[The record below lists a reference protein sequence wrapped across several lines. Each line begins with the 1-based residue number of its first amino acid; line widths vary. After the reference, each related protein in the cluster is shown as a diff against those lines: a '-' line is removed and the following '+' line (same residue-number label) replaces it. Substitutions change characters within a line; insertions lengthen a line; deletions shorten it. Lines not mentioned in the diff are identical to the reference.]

1 MNILL
6 MESHYRSRSWF
17 RALIGLGELY
27 IVSVLPGERRL
38 FLSSGIKSGNIL
50 DLHNPQFN
58 QVNYEQSRDFLAD
71 AEVRYKFIANEVILS
86 DRTLRLKS
94 DEYVTAYLA
103 YIIEKIE
110 HFIDI
115 NKIGVT
121 FIEPTWAHEILTCR
135 ICEAKGVTV
144 WAPVKSKLLP
154 DKFFFFHG
162 DKNEVS
168 FERRAPTDVQEITAQ
183 VLKSVDLRN
192 KPQYFGKFNTRSKL
206 TLAKFKVFFDIT
218 MLAILGHKNSN
229 IQAHWWAAIS
239 RKVAAITRAPFL
251 IRFAGFC
258 KQSDIADPYVLVT
271 LHVQPE
277 ASIDVVGGKYA
288 DQLNFIRCVARSTPS
303 SHVVVVKE
311 HPHAFGDRPLSF
323 YRELL
328 AIPRVCIM
336 SPWEESRVAI
346 VGADL
351 VISNT
356 GTSSLE
362 AAILGIPA
370 VTATRMYFSSLMI
383 TPEFNPSIQSVAS
396 ILSASKGWTE
406 RYSESWIKSQLQVIA
421 KNIFK
426 GNCGDFKT
434 DPNVM
439 TDKNIQYLR
448 LAFREVIDS
457 NA

>member
-1 MNILL
+1 

-27 IVSVLPGERRL
+27 IVSVLPEERHL
-38 FLSSGIKSGNIL
+38 FLSSGVKSDNIL
-50 DLHNPQFN
+50 DLHNPKFN
-58 QVNYEQSRDFLAD
+58 QVNYEQSRDILSD
-71 AEVRYKFIANEVILS
+71 AEVRYKFVANEVILS

-94 DEYVTAYLA
+94 NNYVTTYLS

-121 FIEPTWAHEILTCR
+121 FVEPTWAHEILTCR
-135 ICEAKGVTV
+135 ICEAKGVQV

-154 DKFFFFHG
+154 DKFFFFYG

-168 FERRAPTDVQEITAQ
+168 FERRAPSDVQAITAQ
-183 VLKSVDLRN
+183 ALKSVDLRN
-192 KPQYFGKFNTRSKL
+192 KPQYFGKFNKRSKL
-206 TLAKFKVFFDIT
+206 TLAKFKVLYRIT
-218 MLAILGHKNSN
+218 MLAILKHKNAN
-229 IQAHWWAAIS
+229 IQPHWWAAVS
-239 RKVAAITRAPFL
+239 RKVAAIARAPFL
-251 IRFAGFC
+251 MRFAGFC
-258 KQSDIADPYVLVT
+258 KQSDIRDPYVLVT

-277 ASIDVVGGKYA
+277 ASIDVVGAKYA

-303 SHVVVVKE
+303 SHAVVVKE

-328 AIPRVCIM
+328 AIPGVCVL
-336 SPWEESRVAI
+336 SPLEESRVAI

-370 VTATRMYFSSLMI
+370 VTATRMYFERLMI
-383 TPEFNPSIQSVAS
+383 APEFNPCIQSVAGL
-396 ILSASKGWTE
+396 LSASKGWTE
-406 RYSESWIKSQLQVIA
+406 RYSESWVRSELEVIA
-421 KNIFK
+421 KNIFT
-426 GNCGDFKT
+426 GNCGDFIT

-439 TDKNIQYLR
+439 TEKNIQSLR

-457 NA
+457 YALLQ